1 MAEISSL
8 LTLQGQLALL
18 TLIGFFLARKGII
31 NAQGRKCLTDLLIN
45 VILPANIIQSFL
57 VEFSWDVLKS
67 SASILVISLALQIG
81 CVVLCALGYNWLPFA
96 RRSVYQYGTV
106 CSNGAFLGSALVDGI
121 WGSSGLLL
129 SSIYLIPQRVAM
141 WSVGVSYFL
150 QDEKPASKEEM
161 RADRR
166 AVLRKT
172 FTHPC
177 ILAVMVGMVLMA
189 SQLPLPGFLGRTVKS
204 LSKLQHGCFHDPD
217 WCHHRQQPD
226 GQTLGQGLL
235 PLLPHPA
242 GAYPGGGA
250 AGLQA
255 LRRGEPCD
263 RCFRGIGCYAHGRR
277 DCRSGGKV
285 RRGFRLCQQVRCG
298 LHSALPH
305 HHTAVVH
312 GRVRVG
318 PTATPA
324 AECEKHLV
332 NGNHGRRIT
341 VLFVQSAN
349 SLCRRMVIQ

>member
-150 QDEKPASKEEM
+150 QDEKPASSAAACSVQPSCSSDTTFST
-161 RADRR
+161 RIRR
-166 AVLRKT
+166 INSIMEVFISL
-172 FTHPC
+172 
-177 ILAVMVGMVLMA
+177 
-189 SQLPLPGFLGRTVKS
+189 RTVWHRVERETFS
-204 LSKLQHGCFHDPD
+204 AAAMLSSVMG
-217 WCHHRQQPD
+217 RAR
-226 GQTLGQGLL
+226 LL
-235 PLLPHPA
+235 
-242 GAYPGGGA
+242 
-250 AGLQA
+250 
-255 LRRGEPCD
+255 R
-263 RCFRGIGCYAHGRR
+263 
-277 DCRSGGKV
+277 
-285 RRGFRLCQQVRCG
+285 
-298 LHSALPH
+298 
-305 HHTAVVH
+305 T
-312 GRVRVG
+312 
-318 PTATPA
+318 
-324 AECEKHLV
+324 
-332 NGNHGRRIT
+332 
-341 VLFVQSAN
+341 
-349 SLCRRMVIQ
+349 

>member
-45 VILPANIIQSFL
+45 IILPANIIQSFL

-96 RRSVYQYGTV
+96 KRSVYQYGTV

-177 ILAVMVGMVLMA
+177 ILAVVVGMVLMA
-189 SQLPLPGFLGRTVKS
+189 FGQRRKTAANAIASGLGMPKDAVT
-204 LSKLQHGCFHDPD
+204 
-217 WCHHRQQPD
+217 
-226 GQTLGQGLL
+226 
-235 PLLPHPA
+235 A
-242 GAYPGGGA
+242 AIEA
-250 AGLQA
+250 AGFDARIRPEA
-255 LRRGEPCD
+255 LTLED
-263 RCFRGIGCYAHGRR
+263 FAKI
-277 DCRSGGKV
+277 
-285 RRGFRLCQQVRCG
+285 
-298 LHSALPH
+298 
-305 HHTAVVH
+305 
-312 GRVRVG
+312 
-318 PTATPA
+318 
-324 AECEKHLV
+324 
-332 NGNHGRRIT
+332 
-341 VLFVQSAN
+341 QSTLA
-349 SLCRRMVIQ
+349 R

>member
-121 WGSSGLLL
+121 WGEVLPAQLHLPYPPACGNVVGGRELL
-129 SSIYLIPQRVAM
+129 SAGRKARFQRGDAGRPQ
-141 WSVGVSYFL
+141 G
-150 QDEKPASKEEM
+150 
-161 RADRR
+161 RR
-166 AVLRKT
+166 CGKT

-177 ILAVMVGMVLMA
+177 ILAVVVGMVLMA

-204 LSKLQHGCFHDPD
+204 LSNCNMGVSMILIGAIIGSS
-217 WCHHRQQPD
+217 RD
-226 GQTLGQGLL
+226 GQTLG
-235 PLLPHPA
+235 
-242 GAYPGGGA
+242 
-250 AGLQA
+250 
-255 LRRGEPCD
+255 
-263 RCFRGIGCYAHGRR
+263 
-277 DCRSGGKV
+277 
-285 RRGFRLCQQVRCG
+285 
-298 LHSALPH
+298 
-305 HHTAVVH
+305 
-312 GRVRVG
+312 
-318 PTATPA
+318 
-324 AECEKHLV
+324 
-332 NGNHGRRIT
+332 
-341 VLFVQSAN
+341 
-349 SLCRRMVIQ
+349 

>member
-96 RRSVYQYGTV
+96 KRSVYQYGTV

-177 ILAVMVGMVLMA
+177 ILAVVVGMVLMA

-204 LSKLQHGCFHDPD
+204 LSNCNMGVSMILIGAIIGSSL
-217 WCHHRQQPD
+217 RRLS
-226 GQTLGQGLL
+226 GVSNRVGLL
-235 PLLPHPA
+235 RKKFFSSMINKMQKPPPKKINPA
-242 GAYPGGGA
+242 MPMTSPNVPCGCTMTSRQESA
-250 AGLQA
+250 AMIA
-255 LRRGEPCD
+255 AASVVPSNLRWLG
-263 RCFRGIGCYAHGRR
+263 
-277 DCRSGGKV
+277 
-285 RRGFRLCQQVRCG
+285 
-298 LHSALPH
+298 
-305 HHTAVVH
+305 
-312 GRVRVG
+312 
-318 PTATPA
+318 
-324 AECEKHLV
+324 
-332 NGNHGRRIT
+332 
-341 VLFVQSAN
+341 
-349 SLCRRMVIQ
+349 

>member
-161 RADRR
+161 PGRPQGCAAENIHPPLHPGGRGGHGAD
-166 AVLRKT
+166 
-172 FTHPC
+172 
-177 ILAVMVGMVLMA
+177 G
-189 SQLPLPGFLGRTVKS
+189 
-204 LSKLQHGCFHDPD
+204 LSAAAARLFGPHRQEPEQLQHGCFHDPD
-217 WCHHRQQPD
+217 RCHHRQQPD
-226 GQTLGQGLL
+226 GQTLG
-235 PLLPHPA
+235 
-242 GAYPGGGA
+242 
-250 AGLQA
+250 
-255 LRRGEPCD
+255 
-263 RCFRGIGCYAHGRR
+263 
-277 DCRSGGKV
+277 
-285 RRGFRLCQQVRCG
+285 
-298 LHSALPH
+298 
-305 HHTAVVH
+305 
-312 GRVRVG
+312 
-318 PTATPA
+318 
-324 AECEKHLV
+324 
-332 NGNHGRRIT
+332 
-341 VLFVQSAN
+341 
-349 SLCRRMVIQ
+349 